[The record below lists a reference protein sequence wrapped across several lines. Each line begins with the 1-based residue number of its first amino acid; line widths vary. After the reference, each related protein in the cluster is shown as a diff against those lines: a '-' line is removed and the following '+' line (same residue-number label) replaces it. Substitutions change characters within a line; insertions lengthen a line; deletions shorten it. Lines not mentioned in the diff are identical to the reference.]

1 MNARCALL
9 LLVGFAA
16 ACKGAERERKVELRW
31 PAAEVPAAA
40 FDLRYEVVVWRCAGG
55 VAASELVRRERD
67 TKTQLLVDTAGW
79 PAEVCWSVRAHWSEN
94 GRVRCSRW
102 LAAGQ
107 RPVQDACFPSACFA
121 KL

>member
-1 MNARCALL
+1 MNARCVLFLL
-9 LLVGFAA
+9 ACAAA

-31 PAAEVPAAA
+31 PAAAVPAAA
-40 FDLRYEVVVWRCAGG
+40 IDLHYEVVVWACVGG
-55 VAASELVRRERD
+55 VATSELVHRAYE
-67 TKTQLLVDTAGW
+67 TQTHLFVDTAGW
-79 PAEVCWSVRAHWSEN
+79 PTEACWSVRAHWSEN

-107 RPVQDACFPSACFA
+107 RAVQDASVPSCCFA